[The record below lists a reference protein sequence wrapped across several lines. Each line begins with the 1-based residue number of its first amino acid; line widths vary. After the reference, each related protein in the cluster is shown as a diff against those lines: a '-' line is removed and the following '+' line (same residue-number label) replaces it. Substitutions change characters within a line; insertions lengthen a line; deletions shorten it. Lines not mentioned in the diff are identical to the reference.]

1 MYLLKI
7 MSHVALAILVINVI
21 LYLIGFSKN
30 GKAYKVFS
38 IYLLSIALV
47 QGFMALLAAQNINN
61 HFVSTYYLFFQ
72 FILLSCFFYNIFGH
86 VNQRKSNVIKYVSGV
101 ICACL
106 LVQYIIYPES
116 YYTFNSIGFLITS
129 VILIIYS
136 VLYLYEMLTKKLLF
150 YYVTIGIFIYLI
162 SSSLIFATAASI
174 VSFKDDLYLYIWKT
188 NAVLFIIYQLL
199 ILWEW
204 KQQFLPKMTK
214 QR

>member
-1 MYLLKI
+1 MEALKLI
-7 MSHVALAILVINVI
+7 TKIGIAILCINVI
-21 LYLIGFSKN
+21 IYFIGFLRN
-30 GKAYKVFS
+30 DKAYKSFS
-38 IYLLSIALV
+38 IYLFCICIIQFAMEAFASR
-47 QGFMALLAAQNINN
+47 NYNN
-61 HFVSTYYLFFQ
+61 HFLSTYYLFFQ
-72 FILLSCFFYNIFGH
+72 FILLSFFFYYIFGQ
-86 VNQRKSNVIKYVSGV
+86 VNQEKSNIIKYVSGIV
-101 ICACL
+101 CTCL
-106 LVQYIIYPES
+106 LAQYIIDPQS
-116 YYTFNSIGFLITS
+116 YYTFNSVGFLITS

-204 KQQFLPKMTK
+204 KQQFLPKMT
-214 QR
+214 R